1 MPEIQE
7 KWEEAFEEYCGTLTS
22 LGATIKNKKALKLAY
37 KIYRENIP
45 ERIYKNCIDESQAQQ
60 QEKKSE
66 VSVPKKEEKNL
77 KRKKKPNLLTAW
89 ML

>member
-60 QEKKSE
+60 QEKK
-66 VSVPKKEEKNL
+66 
-77 KRKKKPNLLTAW
+77 RILTKYS
-89 ML
+89 MTSDIQQTT